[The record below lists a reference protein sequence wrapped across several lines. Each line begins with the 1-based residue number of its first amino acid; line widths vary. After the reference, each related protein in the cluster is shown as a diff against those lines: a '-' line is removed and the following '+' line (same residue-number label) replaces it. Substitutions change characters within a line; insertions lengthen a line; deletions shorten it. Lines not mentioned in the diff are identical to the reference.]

1 MVNLN
6 DILGYKNRKIYQDD
20 NYFSFSL
27 DSVILANFCSI
38 RKRDKYILDL
48 CSGNGVVPFIVS
60 LRTDCHIDAV
70 EIQKEIFDL
79 AVSSCELNNLSNQIT
94 FYNQD
99 IKDFVSTDNNEKYD
113 LITCN
118 PPFFKYSNDS
128 YINLSYE
135 KTVARHEVLITLDDV
150 IKISGF
156 LLKSG
161 GNLAMVHRTDRL
173 LDVLSSFKKYNIE
186 PKRLVFVYN
195 KLSKGSLL
203 FFIEGQKNGNGG
215 LKIEKPF
222 VIYNED
228 NTYTEEYSRIIEE
241 VLK

>member
-6 DILGYKNRKIYQDD
+6 DILGYKNRKIYQNDD
-20 NYFSFSL
+20 YFSFSL
-27 DSVILANFCSI
+27 DSVILSNFCSI
-38 RKRDKYILDL
+38 RQRDKYILDL
-48 CSGNGVVPFIVS
+48 CSGNGIVPFIVS
-60 LRTDCHIDAV
+60 LRTKCHIDAV
-70 EIQKEIFDL
+70 EIQKELFDL
-79 AVSSCELNNLSNQIT
+79 AVSSCEYNNLTDQIS
-94 FYNQD
+94 FFNLD
-99 IKDFVSTDNNEKYD
+99 IKDFVNKENSEKYD

-118 PPFFKYSNDS
+118 PPFFKFSDDS
-128 YINLSYE
+128 YINLNYE
-135 KTVARHEVLITLDDV
+135 KTVARHEVLINLEEV
-150 IKISGF
+150 VKISSS

-186 PKRLVFVYN
+186 PKRLIFVYN
-195 KLSKGSLL
+195 KLSKGSIL

-222 VIYNED
+222 IVYNED
-228 NTYTEEYSRIIEE
+228 NSYTEDYSYITKE

>member
-6 DILGYKNRKIYQDD
+6 DILGYKNRKIYQNDD
-20 NYFSFSL
+20 YFSFSL

-38 RKRDKYILDL
+38 RQRDKCLLDL
-48 CSGNGVVPFIVS
+48 CSGNGIVPFIVS
-60 LRTDCHIDAV
+60 LRTKCHIDAV
-70 EIQKEIFDL
+70 EIQKKLFDL
-79 AVSSCELNNLSNQIT
+79 AISSCEYNNLTDQIS
-94 FYNQD
+94 FFNLD
-99 IKDFVSTDNNEKYD
+99 IKEFVSKKNCEKYD

-118 PPFFKYSNDS
+118 PPFFKYSDDS

-135 KTVARHEVLITLDDV
+135 KTVARHEVLINLEEIV
-150 IKISGF
+150 KISSS

-186 PKRLVFVYN
+186 PKRLIFVYN
-195 KLSKGSLL
+195 KLSKGSIL

-222 VIYNED
+222 IVYNED
-228 NTYTEEYSRIIEE
+228 NSYTDEYSYITKE